1 MQTILKKTCLFIK
14 IIVSLQAPTEKI
26 QTIQKSN
33 NKNFQKMSTVK
44 FYKQEEQVP
53 LEMHKV
59 RVVQKLHLLPVEER
73 LQAIKEAGNNT
84 FLLQNKDIYLDM
96 LTDSGV
102 NGMTDLQTAAMMQ
115 ADDSYAGS
123 ETFNRVKAAV
133 KEVFGTDNVLPAHQG
148 RACENILAEAYVKP
162 GMVTIMNFHFTTTKA
177 HITRLGGEVI
187 EVVNK
192 KGLIPQTDDPF
203 KGDFDLDE
211 LRATIKKYG
220 PEKVAFV
227 RIEAGTNL
235 IGGQPVSLE
244 NMLAVT
250 DICHEFGVRSVLDAS
265 LLQDN
270 VYFMKTREPQ
280 CKFMEPREIYRLLA
294 AKCDIV
300 YFSAR
305 KLGFSRG
312 GIITSVDPKFTN
324 EMMEFVPL
332 YEGFLTYGG
341 MEVRSMEAMAQGL
354 YESLDMEYINQGPEF
369 IEYLVKDLDAYGVPV
384 IKPAGGLGAHLNCSE
399 FVPKMPHN
407 QYPAAAVGAALYIA
421 GGIRGMERGTVS
433 EQREPDGKERYAEL
447 ELQRLAVPRRVF
459 TLSQIKYC
467 ADRVKWV
474 WDNRKIIGGLKWV
487 YEPKV
492 LRFFFGRMKEI
503 GHWQEDLTAKF
514 REDFG
519 DSL

>member
-1 MQTILKKTCLFIK
+1 M
-14 IIVSLQAPTEKI
+14 P
-26 QTIQKSN
+26 
-33 NKNFQKMSTVK
+33 VK
-44 FYKQEEQVP
+44 FYQPENQVP

-59 RVVQKLHLLPVEER
+59 RIVQKLNLIPVEER
-73 LQAIKEAGNNT
+73 LRAIQAAGNNT
-84 FLLQNKDIYLDM
+84 FLLQNRDIYMDM
-96 LTDSGV
+96 ITDSGV
-102 NGMTDLQTAAMMQ
+102 NGMSDLQAAAMQ
-115 ADDSYAGS
+115 VADDSYAGS
-123 ETFNRVKAAV
+123 ETWNRAKAAV
-133 KEVFGTDNVLPAHQG
+133 KTVFGVSNVLPAHQG
-148 RACENILAEAYVKP
+148 RAAENILAETFVKP
-162 GMVTIMNFHFTTTKA
+162 GMVTLMNFHFTTTKA

-187 EVVNK
+187 ELVDK

-203 KGDFDLDE
+203 KGDFNLDQ
-211 LRATIKKYG
+211 LRQTIDEYT

-227 RIEAGTNL
+227 RVEAGTNL

-250 DICHEFGVRSVLDAS
+250 DICHQKGVVSVLDAS

-270 VYFMKTREPQ
+270 VYFMKTREAQ
-280 CKFMEPREIYRLLA
+280 CKYMDTKEIYHLLA
-294 AKCDIV
+294 SRFDII

-312 GIITSVDPKFTN
+312 GFIISSDPKWTQM
-324 EMMEFVPL
+324 MMEYVPL

-341 MEVRSMEAMAQGL
+341 MEVRSIEAAAQGL
-354 YESLDMEYINQGPEF
+354 LESLDMEYISQGPEF
-369 IEYLVKDLDAYGVPV
+369 IAYLVKELDDYGVPV

-399 FVPKMPHN
+399 IVPNLPHN

-433 EQREPDGKERYAEL
+433 EQREPDGTERYAEL
-447 ELQRLAVPRRVF
+447 ELQRLAMPRRVF
-459 TLSQIKYC
+459 TLSQVKYC
-467 ADRVKWV
+467 ADRVKWMY
-474 WDNRKIIGGLKWV
+474 DNRELIGGLRWV
-487 YEPKV
+487 EEPKV

-503 GHWQEDLTAKF
+503 GHWQEDLVAKF